1 MTRPPPRAKPAGMR
15 RTLRWLFGIAA
26 ALIGVP
32 LLLVAALLLALNT
45 GAGQREAVR
54 LVNRLAGGTAR
65 IAGLSGRFPAALRVA
80 RIELQDG
87 TGTYAILRDAALD
100 WSPLAL
106 LHRDLAIARLAAA
119 EVTVLRRPESTGS
132 AAGGGGTGTS
142 FSLPVRIDLAALRVE
157 RLSLAAPVAGVAAT
171 LSVAGS
177 AHVASLQAGRADLT
191 LTRLDAP
198 GRYHLDGSLDGAT
211 LGGTLTAEEPA
222 QGLIAMIGG
231 LPGLGPLHVAASLAG
246 PWSGVALRVA
256 AGAGPLRLDAGGRID
271 LADKAVELDVSA
283 GAPAMAPRPDISWQ
297 SVTLGAHVHGPFTRP
312 QAHATARIDGL
323 AAAGAGITTFA
334 AEIAGDQGVVRL
346 EATATGVRVP
356 GPKPDLL
363 AAAPLTLHAEAT
375 LDAPTRPVRFALTHP
390 LLTIAGT
397 AQTAGAV
404 RAEAHF
410 DLPDLAP
417 LAAMGGVTVEGHA
430 AVDLTAAEDG
440 TTQSATLGGTL
451 GITGG
456 MAPLPA
462 LIGPAAHVA
471 LTASRHGDDITLSH
485 LALDGATASVAAE
498 GGMTGGAV
506 ALDWHAALA
515 DLSVLAATVQ
525 GRMAGHGHIAG
536 PTDDLAATATL
547 DGEVATAQV
556 PRGPLSLTLEA
567 RGLPG
572 KPAGSIEARGMLDGA
587 PLALAATAARAEDGT
602 LRLGIDHATWR
613 SATAEGAATLPPG
626 AALPLGHVAL
636 RMTRLDD
643 LSRLLGREVSGS
655 IEATAA
661 MAATS
666 GTPAAH
672 LALNLRDAGLP
683 GTATIGRL
691 KLDATVRDP
700 ATDPEVAATL
710 DLAGLRAGSLGGTA
724 QLTAAGRQSALA
736 VRASALVQ
744 GLAGADLQADAK
756 ATVDVPAGAVRLAA
770 LTAAWKGQTLRLLD
784 PARITY
790 AGAVGVDRLRL
801 GVQQAVLEV
810 AGRIS
815 PTLDLSADLRNVTP
829 DLAAPLL
836 PGLAASGVLTAQARL
851 SGSTAEPRG
860 TVRLAATGLHAT
872 KGDAAALPPANLTAE
887 ATLAGRTAE
896 LRAAL
901 SAGRNRLT
909 LNGTAPIDP
918 TAAMRLTAG
927 GSLDL
932 ATLNPLLTA
941 GGRRVLGMLTLD
953 ATATGTLAAP
963 RAAGTLRLA
972 GGDVQDFTLGAHVTD
987 LVAEISGAG
996 DTIRI
1001 DRFTGRAGQGTL
1013 GAAGTIGLGGT
1024 MPVDLTLTARQAR
1037 PLASDLLT
1045 ATLDADLALRGE
1057 VKGNLAASG
1066 SVKVDR
1072 AEFRIPD
1079 KLPTSVAV
1087 LDVRRAGAPPPP
1099 PPAPGPDIA
1108 LNVAVTAPGQV
1119 FISGRGMFAEL
1130 AGRIQ
1135 VGGTAAAPVP
1145 VGSFRLRRGSFN
1157 LAGTALHF
1165 TSGDIRFEGSGKL
1178 DPALNLIATSMNGN
1192 IIATLTVGGFASAP
1206 KITLSS
1212 QPQLPQDEILAQLLF
1227 GQSAASLSPVQ
1238 LASAAAALAQI
1249 SGVGGG
1255 VFDPLNSLQQS
1266 LGLDRL
1272 TIGGGQN
1279 GTGASVEA
1287 GKYVT
1292 RNVYVGA
1299 KQAAD
1304 GGGTQATVQIDL
1316 LRGLKLETDV
1326 GTGSQ
1331 SSYTG
1336 AGATADPY
1344 GTSVGLT
1351 YQFRY

>member
-1 MTRPPPRAKPAGMR
+1 MR
-15 RTLRWLFGIAA
+15 RTMRWLIRIAVALVGIP
-26 ALIGVP
+26 V
-32 LLLVAALLLALNT
+32 LLVAALLLALNT

-54 LVNRLAGGTAR
+54 LVNRVALGTVHVE
-65 IAGLSGRFPAALRVA
+65 GLSGRFPSALRIA
-80 RIELQDG
+80 RIDVLDG
-87 TGTYAILRDAALD
+87 AGTYATLHDAALD

-106 LHRDLAIARLAAA
+106 LHRDLAVARLAAA
-119 EVTVLRRPESTGS
+119 EVAVLRRPESTGS
-132 AAGGGGTGTS
+132 AAGSSSSGAS
-142 FSLPVRIDLAALRVE
+142 FSLPVRIDLAALRID
-157 RLSLAAPVAGVAAT
+157 RLSLAAPVAGAAAT
-171 LSVAGS
+171 LSVTGS
-177 AHVASLQAGRADLT
+177 AHVASLQSGRASIT

-198 GRYHLDGSLDGAT
+198 GRYHLDASLDGTA
-211 LGGTLTAEEPA
+211 LGGSLTAEEPA
-222 QGLIAMIGG
+222 DGVIAAIGG
-231 LPGLGPLHVAASLAG
+231 LPGLGPLHVTASLAG
-246 PWSGVALRVA
+246 PWTGVALRVA
-256 AGAGPLRLDAGGRID
+256 AGAGPLRLDAGGRVD
-271 LADKAVELDVSA
+271 LADRTVDLDLSA
-283 GAPAMAPRPDISWQ
+283 AAPAMAPRQDVSWQ
-297 SVTLGAHVHGPFTRP
+297 SVKLDAHVHGPFTRP
-312 QAHATARIDGL
+312 QAHAMAQIDGL
-323 AAAGAGITTFA
+323 AAAGAAVATFA
-334 AEIAGDQGVVRL
+334 VEVAGDQGAVRL
-346 EATATGVRVP
+346 DATATGVRVP

-375 LDAPTRPVRFALTHP
+375 LDAPTRPVRFTLAHP
-390 LLTIAGT
+390 LLAIAGT
-397 AQTAGAV
+397 AQTAGAM
-404 RAEAHF
+404 RAAAHL

-417 LAAMGGVTVEGHA
+417 LAAAGGVAIEGHA
-430 AVDLTAAEDG
+430 ALDLTAAEDG
-440 TTQSATLGGTL
+440 ATQSATLGGTL

-498 GGMTGGAV
+498 GGMTGGTV

-536 PTDDLAATATL
+536 KTDDFAATATL

-556 PRGPLSLTLEA
+556 PRGKLGITLEA

-572 KPAGSIEARGMLDGA
+572 RPAASVSADGMLDGA
-587 PLALAATAARAEDGT
+587 PLALAASAARDDDGT
-602 LRLGIDHATWR
+602 LRLRIDHATWR
-613 SATAEGAATLPPG
+613 SAMAEGAATLPPG
-626 AALPLGHVAL
+626 ATLPVGHVGL
-636 RMTRLDD
+636 RMTRLGD
-643 LSRLLGREVSGS
+643 LSRLLGRTVSGS
-655 IEATAA
+655 IEAAADMTA
-661 MAATS
+661 TN

-672 LALNLRDAGLP
+672 LTLALRDAGLP
-683 GTATIGRL
+683 GTATVGSG
-691 KLDATVRDP
+691 KLDATVRNP
-700 ATDPEVAATL
+700 ATDPDVAATL
-710 DLAGLRAGSLGGTA
+710 DLAGLRAGTLGGTA
-724 QLTAAGRQSALA
+724 RLGVTGRQSALA
-736 VRASALVQ
+736 VRLSALVQ
-744 GLAGADLQADAK
+744 GLAGADLQADAN
-756 ATVDVPAGAVRLAA
+756 ATVDVPASNVRLAA
-770 LTAAWKGQTLRLLD
+770 LTATWNGQTLRLLD
-784 PARITY
+784 PARVTY
-790 AGAVGVDRLRL
+790 AGTIGVDRLRL

-810 AGRIS
+810 AGGVS
-815 PTLDLSADLRNVTP
+815 PTLDLTAALRNVTP
-829 DLAAPLL
+829 DLAAPVL
-836 PGLAASGVLTAQARL
+836 PGIAASGVLNAEARL
-851 SGSTAEPRG
+851 TGSTAQPQG
-860 TVRLAATGLHAT
+860 TVHLAATGLHAT
-872 KGDAAALPPANLTAE
+872 KGDAAGLPAANLTAD

-896 LRAAL
+896 VKVAL

-909 LNGTAPIDP
+909 LTGTAPIDP
-918 TAAMRLTAG
+918 AAVMRLTAA
-927 GSLDL
+927 GSIDL
-932 ATLNPLLTA
+932 ATLNPLLMG
-941 GGRRVLGMLTLD
+941 GGRRVLGTLTLD
-953 ATATGTLAAP
+953 ATATGTLNAP
-963 RAAGTLRLA
+963 RASFTLTLA
-972 GGDVQDFTLGAHVTD
+972 GGDVQDYALGAHVTD
-987 LVAEISGAG
+987 LAARISGTG
-996 DTIRI
+996 DAIRI

-1013 GAAGTIGLGGT
+1013 GAAGTVGLGGT
-1024 MPVDLTLTARQAR
+1024 MPVDLTFTARQAR

-1045 ATLDADLALRGE
+1045 ATLDADLALRGD
-1057 VKGNLAASG
+1057 VKGQLAASG

-1079 KLPTSVAV
+1079 KLPASVAV

-1099 PPAPGPDIA
+1099 PPTPGPDIG
-1108 LNVAVTAPGQV
+1108 LNVTVNAPGQV

-1157 LAGTALHF
+1157 LAGTSLNF

-1178 DPALNLIATSMNGN
+1178 DPSLNLVATSMNGN

-1249 SGVGGG
+1249 SGVGGS
-1255 VFDPLNSLQQS
+1255 VFDPLNSVRQS

-1272 TIGGGQN
+1272 TVGGGQN

-1287 GKYVT
+1287 GKYVA

-1331 SSYTG
+1331 STYTG